1 MSDASPLE
9 SIFFAALE
17 KQPGADRCAYLDDA
31 CAVDD
36 GLRRRVEGMLA
47 AEGEAGNFLQCPPPG
62 ATSEWPLTEHPG
74 SQIGAYKLLLQ
85 RHRASFP
92 RGEQCGGGCIQRRTG
107 SEARRLLQDR
117 RAELRRHRSSF
128 GDSIPSLELIA

>member
-47 AEGEAGNFLQCPPPG
+47 AEGEAGNFLQCPPPPPG

-74 SQIGAYKLLLQ
+74 SQIGAYAPTTA
-85 RHRASFP
+85 ASSVIP
-92 RGEQCGGGCIQRRTG
+92 SWGTMR
-107 SEARRLLQDR
+107 RRL
-117 RAELRRHRSSF
+117 HST
-128 GDSIPSLELIA
+128 PYWK